1 MITTGP
7 AALDLV
13 RHAESEGNVADL
25 AARRAGAQVLDVRV
39 RDADVEL
46 SAAGLRQAH
55 ALGGWLAGRP
65 AGERP
70 EIVLSSPYRRAVATA
85 RAAVEGAGLDVDI
98 RLDERLRERELGVF
112 DGLTGTG
119 VRARYPEEVRRRAW
133 LGKFYYRPPGGESWC
148 DVVLR
153 LRGLF
158 GDLAAEADG
167 RRVLVVSHQ
176 AVIMNARYVLERLTE
191 AEVLELDAGP
201 PIANCALTRYVRAAT
216 GTLRLEAFN
225 DVRTV
230 ASLGAPVT
238 EEPPREEVEVD
249 AEAH

>member
-1 MITTGP
+1 MPRARATSRTCARSRSG
-7 AALDLV
+7 
-13 RHAESEGNVADL
+13 AEVLEL
-25 AARRAGAQVLDVRV
+25 RA

-46 SAAGLRQAH
+46 SPAGLRQAR
-55 ALGGWLAGRP
+55 ALGAWLADRP

-70 EIVLSSPYRRAVATA
+70 EYVLSSPYRRAVATA
-85 RAAVEGAGLDVDI
+85 QAAVEGAGLELEI

-119 VRARYPEEVRRRAW
+119 VRARYPEEVRRRSW
-133 LGKFYYRPPGGESWC
+133 LGKFYHRPPGGESWC

-153 LRGLF
+153 LRSLLA
-158 GDLAAEADG
+158 DLAAEADG
-167 RRVLVVSHQ
+167 RRVLAVSHQ

-201 PIANCALTRYVRAAT
+201 PIANCALTRYVRDAT
-216 GTLRLEAFN
+216 GTLRLEVFN

-238 EEPPREEVEVD
+238 EEPPREEVEID
-249 AEAH
+249 AH